1 MRRVLVIDDDE
12 ISRYLVRVWLDDMS
26 CLIVEARGG
35 EEGLR
40 RARQDSPDA
49 IVLDLVMPDVSGFEV
64 LEPLRADGPTRDT
77 PVVVVTSKVLEEAER
92 RRLQNLGAAAIV
104 SKAADRDTAMT
115 QLRTVLVGVGLVA
128 P

>member
-1 MRRVLVIDDDE
+1 
-12 ISRYLVRVWLDDMS
+12 
-26 CLIVEARGG
+26 
-35 EEGLR
+35 
-40 RARQDSPDA
+40 
-49 IVLDLVMPDVSGFEV
+49 
-64 LEPLRADGPTRDT
+64 
-77 PVVVVTSKVLEEAER
+77 VVVVTSKVLEEAER